1 MITTNYGNLSI
12 AQYREQELPMQLEDN
27 KNSDTTPSAADRTE
41 VDKGCA
47 AATNNPQCTPT
58 TNDCDES
65 HPRNTTTDPNI
76 TSTSSTITTLPPPLF
91 RTFHRFPKAPYY
103 HFAMEA
109 YEKFVQSTKDRN
121 RLWLTDILVMEMR
134 FLKPNSPT

>member
-1 MITTNYGNLSI
+1 MITTIYDTLSTTRE
-12 AQYREQELPMQLEDN
+12 REQELRMQLDED
-27 KNSDTTPSAADRTE
+27 KNTDARPSAADRTK

-47 AATNNPQCTPT
+47 AATNNPQCTPI

-65 HPRNTTTDPNI
+65 HSRNTTTNPNI

-91 RTFHRFPKAPYY
+91 RTFYRFPKAPYY

-109 YEKFVQSTKDRN
+109 YENLVQSAKDHN
-121 RLWLTDILVMEMR
+121 RLSLTDILDGGNA
-134 FLKPNSPT
+134 FP